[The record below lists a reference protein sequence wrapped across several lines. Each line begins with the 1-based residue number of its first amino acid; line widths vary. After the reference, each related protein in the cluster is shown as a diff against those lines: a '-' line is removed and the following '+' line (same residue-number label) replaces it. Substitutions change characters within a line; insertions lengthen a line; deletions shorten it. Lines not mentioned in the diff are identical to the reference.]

1 MKFFIK
7 IKKMNTN
14 LFKKPII
21 KNIFSA
27 LMIAFTSFVLL
38 NLTFI
43 FDFFIQSLMGKIF
56 IDNQQFPSK
65 HLFFL
70 FLIILVSWKIM
81 TSKLNKFIKAVFL
94 IVLLAVVYATIGI
107 VSYPNTIIS
116 ITLGGLISTACFI
129 FLKYRKLHWYYYFS
143 LILISLMMLIVAIF
157 RVDI

>member
-1 MKFFIK
+1 MVLNFAF
-7 IKKMNTN
+7 
-14 LFKKPII
+14 LFLLLLLMT
-21 KNIFSA
+21 IF
-27 LMIAFTSFVLL
+27 LL
-38 NLTFI
+38 LQFI